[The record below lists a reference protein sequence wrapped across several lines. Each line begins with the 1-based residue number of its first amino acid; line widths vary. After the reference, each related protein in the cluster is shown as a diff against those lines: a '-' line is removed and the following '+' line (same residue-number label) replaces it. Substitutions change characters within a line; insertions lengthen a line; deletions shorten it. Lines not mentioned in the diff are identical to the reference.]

1 MKLFVI
7 DRILKQ
13 HSIECIHQ
21 DGNIAALM
29 EVWEDGVATF
39 GEWMLFGE
47 LTTKE
52 ELLAWLGY

>member
-7 DRILKQ
+7 DRILQQ
-13 HSIECIHQ
+13 HSIECVYQ

-29 EVWEDGVATF
+29 EVCRDGVATF

-47 LTTKE
+47 LTTKD